1 MIDNCRPWPRLL
13 VPLAGWAGC
22 DTLKDRR
29 NRIMTINLSKEL
41 EKFVHDAVRAGYY
54 AREDDVIRDA
64 LTRLKQAM
72 PEPARTPVKRTRR
85 AKPSGQKV
93 AKPLGI
99 EELHQQMIA
108 RGLITQLPDTAADF
122 DDPDDEPI
130 AIEGEP
136 LSETVIRE
144 RR

>member
-1 MIDNCRPWPRLL
+1 
-13 VPLAGWAGC
+13 
-22 DTLKDRR
+22 
-29 NRIMTINLSKEL
+29 MTIHLSKAL
-41 EKFVHDAVRAGYY
+41 EKFVHAAVRDGRY

-64 LTRLKQAM
+64 LLLLKQTM
-72 PEPARTPVKRTRR
+72 PKGTEIPDKKTKRANPAPKKKKLT
-85 AKPSGQKV
+85 
-93 AKPLGI
+93 L
-99 EELHQQMIA
+99 EELHQQMMA
-108 RGLITQLPDTAADF
+108 SGLITQLPDTAADF